1 MAFLESLPFNIVD
14 AVVVILILVS
24 GFLAFFRGFITE
36 ALAVTGW
43 VGATIVTVVA
53 FVPAQTLATKYFADI
68 LSLQLLIDVGTG
80 ILLFVVSLIVFSM
93 VLRAIARLVRG
104 KEANPLDR
112 ALGFVF
118 GLIRGLVLL
127 TVVWLLITAIVPE
140 DRLPDDIREASTL
153 PMIRAS
159 GEFLLQLA
167 PSSLHKPEDG
177 PLKKTRAFN
186 LNGVDS
192 HDFAV
197 ATSYKSERIV
207 HRAPAGTRAK
217 QHDQ

>member
-1 MAFLESLPFNIVD
+1 MAFLESLPFNVVD
-14 AVVVILILVS
+14 VVVVVLILVS

-36 ALAVTGW
+36 ALAVAGW
-43 VGATIVTVVA
+43 VGATIVTVFA

-80 ILLFVVSLIVFSM
+80 ILLFLVSLIVFSM
-93 VLRAIARLVRG
+93 TLRAIARLVRG

-118 GLIRGLVLL
+118 GLLRGLVLFA
-127 TVVWLLITAIVPE
+127 VVWLLITAIVPE

-159 GEFLLQLA
+159 GEFLLQFT
-167 PSSLHKPEDG
+167 PSSLRKPEDG
-177 PLKKTRAFN
+177 PLKKNTRVQF
-186 LNGVDS
+186 
-192 HDFAV
+192 
-197 ATSYKSERIV
+197 ERS
-207 HRAPAGTRAK
+207 RLA
-217 QHDQ
+217 

>member
-1 MAFLESLPFNIVD
+1 MAFLASLPFNIVD

-80 ILLFVVSLIVFSM
+80 IVLFVVSLIVFSM
-93 VLRAIARLVRG
+93 ILRAIARLVRG
-104 KEANPLDR
+104 KGANLLDR
-112 ALGFVF
+112 AFGFVF
-118 GLIRGLVLL
+118 GLLRGVLL
-127 TVVWLLITAIVPE
+127 LAILWLLVEEIVPE
-140 DRLPDDIREASTL
+140 DRLPADIREASTL

-159 GEFLLQLA
+159 GAFLLRLG
-167 PSSLHKPEDG
+167 PSSLRQPEDG
-177 PLKKTRAFN
+177 PLKKIRTFN
-186 LNGVDS
+186 LNGAGS
-192 HDFAV
+192 HDFAAV
-197 ATSYKSERIV
+197 TTYKSAAVRSPCPCG
-207 HRAPAGTRAK
+207 H
-217 QHDQ
+217 QS

>member
-1 MAFLESLPFNIVD
+1 VAFLESLPFNVVD
-14 AVVVILILVS
+14 VGVVVLILVS

-53 FVPAQTLATKYFADI
+53 FAPAQTLATKYFADI
-68 LSLQLLIDVGTG
+68 ISLQLLIDVGTG

-93 VLRAIARLVRG
+93 ILRATARLVRS
-104 KEANPLDR
+104 KEANPFDR
-112 ALGFVF
+112 ALGFAF
-118 GLIRGLVLL
+118 GLLRGLVMLA
-127 TVVWLLITAIVPE
+127 VVWLLITAIVPE
-140 DRLPDDIREASTL
+140 ERLPDDILEASTL

-159 GEFLLQLA
+159 GAFLLQLA

-177 PLKKTRAFN
+177 PLKKTRSFN

-192 HDFAV
+192 HDFAA
-197 ATSYKSERIV
+197 ATSYKSAVDRSPCPCG
-207 HRAPAGTRAK
+207 H
-217 QHDQ
+217 QS